1 MKIDETEQ
9 DDRAGMCEDNIRKQK
24 FFVEG
29 FSRYCFENKIHFFLN
44 ELVKHS

>member
-9 DDRAGMCEDNIRKQK
+9 NDRTRMDEDNIRKQK

-44 ELVKHS
+44 ELLRQS